1 MVTPDAGGAHNVRGG
16 SSRILKKQRAG
27 ATRPNISGVCF
38 VIGDTFVSAVSVK
51 SADSGY
57 PILELDRV
65 GKARLTRAIKSPFEC
80 TGPLITMLAPGENS
94 RSLL

>member
-38 VIGDTFVSAVSVK
+38 VIGGTFVSAVSVK

-65 GKARLTRAIKSPFEC
+65 GKARLTPRNK
-80 TGPLITMLAPGENS
+80 ITVRVHWSTDYHVGA
-94 RSLL
+94 R